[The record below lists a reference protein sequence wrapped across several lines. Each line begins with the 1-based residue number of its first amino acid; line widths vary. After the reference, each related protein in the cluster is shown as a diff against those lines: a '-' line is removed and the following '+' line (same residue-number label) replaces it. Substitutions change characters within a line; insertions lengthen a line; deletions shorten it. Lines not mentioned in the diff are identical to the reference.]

1 MKKNG
6 FTLLETIIC
15 IALIAIISTTSIIIL
30 RKNKNSNIE
39 KINKQLFDAA
49 TVFIA
54 NEEDDNGSYYE
65 QAVNNGAKG
74 VKIPISYLEDKGYID
89 KNLKN
94 ELYNHY
100 KLDKNQNYYLL
111 AYADGDG
118 TKDTEDFCD
127 QGDITFIEPWTMKE
141 KTPVYLCKN
150 YNNEEAQ
157 NNIKGDLAKK
167 ILEYYKYSTEIPDF
181 KKSSPSSLDENKP
194 YKEITDSDSNSSGI
208 CTITY
213 REESKSSKN
222 SHYYFSESYTFND
235 TIGKFELANSTKLD
249 MEQALSEGK
258 KYMCTDENCK
268 TMYEINSFYSKISGY
283 TYTVSGGRTCIM
295 GDCYYKKCIDNG
307 ITHKV
312 ANNYGFGDSGLYR
325 YFDDD
330 GYTYYFRGKI
340 NNNYVKLYNKKNN
353 TKSGLFKILRF
364 NGNGT
369 IKLLYDKSLDTNGTN
384 MDIYYTNPVYEYEYS
399 ETEHFYTHNISRT
412 FLTYTNETDCFDN
425 KNKTVEKLDFLKI
438 NDYVNLDGSCI
449 KITKINKTTVPSAP
463 RGFYY
468 YDIKRKFIKYDGVSP
483 GLQLLNKWYDDNIK
497 NDFNQIV
504 TLGKFCI
511 DNTLDE
517 SVRNVGDYEPSPYTS
532 PVVLRLKNFNPSLIC
547 SNQDQ
552 KYDLNVGLIT
562 EDEIILMGYGE
573 DKTETNFSIY
583 NKISYTQN
591 ITDNSL
597 INNIFLDT
605 NNKKVSFYTM
615 NSKWQPKSAST
626 SQYTPV
632 INIKNSVKIDSGNG
646 TKENPFLLYLDDDSE
661 LE

>member
-6 FTLLETIIC
+6 FTLIEIIIC

-39 KINKQLFDAA
+39 KINKQLFNAA

-194 YKEITDSDSNSSGI
+194 YKEITDSNSSKV

-213 REESKSSKN
+213 KNESKSSKN
-222 SHYYFSESYTFND
+222 SHYYFGESYTFNS
-235 TIGKFELANSTKLD
+235 TIGKFELSNSTKLD

-283 TYTVSGGRTCIM
+283 TYTAAGNRTCIR

-369 IKLLYDKSLDTNGTN
+369 IKLLYDKSLDTNGTDMEIN
-384 MDIYYTNPVYEYEYS
+384 FSTPVLKPVIDNKEYFQDTTGVYVLPSNKARIFDNVEMCCENNSESVIIKKWTDLTEGEYIYFDHGCKKISRIVPKGIYY
-399 ETEHFYTHNISRT
+399 
-412 FLTYTNETDCFDN
+412 N
-425 KNKTVEKLDFLKI
+425 K
-438 NDYVNLDGSCI
+438 I
-449 KITKINKTTVPSAP
+449 KWVQ
-463 RGFYY
+463 
-468 YDIKRKFIKYDGVSP
+468 DGVRESD

-511 DNTLDE
+511 DNNEE
-517 SVRNVGDYEPSPYTS
+517 STDGGESTYFSPI
-532 PVVLRLKNFNPSLIC
+532 VLRLKNFNPSLIC
-547 SNQDQ
+547 SNQEQ

-573 DKTETNFSIY
+573 DKTETDFNIY
-583 NKISYTQN
+583 NNISYTQN

-605 NNKKVSFYTM
+605 NNKKASFYTM
-615 NSKWQPKSAST
+615 NSRWHSKSAST